1 MVMGLVGLAVVL
13 GLVLLGVCFGGAG
26 GSGRGKL
33 QWGWLL
39 FVRHSS
45 PPITERQA
53 ADNGRPLARV
63 TVLRQGDTSD
73 GRG

>member
-1 MVMGLVGLAVVL
+1 MTVGLVGLAVVL
-13 GLVLLGVCFGGAG
+13 GLGALVWGLVRG
-26 GSGRGKL
+26 GSGRGRL

-53 ADNGRPLARV
+53 AANGRPLASV
-63 TVLRQGDTSD
+63 TVLHRRDASD